1 MDSNTSHFVLRPLLN
16 VNFQPRLYD
25 EEGRLVLDSR
35 LGVHKPELVPPE
47 NLGQHFVHLQARQV
61 APHA

>member
-1 MDSNTSHFVLRPLLN
+1 MDSITSHFVLRPLLN

-25 EEGRLVLDSR
+25 KEGRMVLDNR
-35 LGVHKPELVPPE
+35 LRVYKLEPVPPE
-47 NLGQHFVHLQARQV
+47 NLGQHFVHLQGCQV

>member
-1 MDSNTSHFVLRPLLN
+1 MDSIASHFVLRPLLN

-25 EEGRLVLDSR
+25 EEGRMVLDNR
-35 LGVHKPELVPPE
+35 LRVHKPEPVPPE
-47 NLGQHFVHLQARQV
+47 NLGQHFVHLQGCQV